1 MSHKLGRKNS
11 IIYAIRH
18 PTESRWLRVGAW
30 SYGNGE
36 GRKIRTAEWQD
47 SIVSVARTAKGANK
61 VVGMLPAYWQQEI
74 LWLEK
79 LLATHERELDAA
91 ISSSQPYSPRRAEWA
106 RELIRQDEQV
116 LRTLHDS
123 LAITPVVVEVTIET
137 LVTERAV

>member
-18 PTESRWLRVGAW
+18 PTESRWLRVGAC

-47 SIVSVARTAKGANK
+47 SIVSVARTVKGANT
-61 VVGMLPAYWQQEI
+61 VIGMLPAYWQDQI
-74 LWLEK
+74 LRLEARIASNE
-79 LLATHERELDAA
+79 LELAQAL
-91 ISSSQPYSPRRAEWA
+91 SSTQPYVTRYAEQL
-106 RELIRQDEQV
+106 RDSIQSNERL
-116 LRTLHDS
+116 LRTLYDS

-137 LVTERAV
+137 MVSEQVV